1 MKKLLAILLAL
12 VMLLGLSAAAMAE
25 EAEEQRPLLSWMS
38 ARRLIEQNGLEGAFY
53 QVGSLNCD
61 LWVPAQ
67 LQPVEAPDGAYC
79 AFATEDG
86 AVSIT
91 VNHLFFESDP
101 TLEDIEEVLPDW
113 GCVSSGVYW
122 INDILALVYENAEED
137 TLSALVLLGEGDA
150 MEFVFTPVSNQQV
163 YSLTSLVLCTIQL
176 HELDAENVALMID
189 ADLNGV
195 WGAHRDLRVTETD
208 EGQEI
213 RIFLWDEGVNS
224 ETIQSVN
231 NWDSVKANHVA
242 LYNFYAEA
250 LEGLGMGGLDLTM
263 MYISPE
269 EEISFLTISGGEILY
284 DVFEDA
290 A

>member
-12 VMLLGLSAAAMAE
+12 VMLLGLSAVAMAE

-38 ARRLIEQNGLEGAFY
+38 ARRMIEQNGLEGAFY

-91 VNHLFFESDP
+91 VNHLFFEGDP
-101 TLEDIEEVLPDW
+101 TLEDIEEALPDW
-113 GCVSSGVYW
+113 GCVSNGVYW

-163 YSLTSLVLCTIQL
+163 YSLASLVLCTIQL

-195 WGAHRDLRVTETD
+195 WGANRDVRVTETD

-231 NWDSVKANHVA
+231 NWDSVKANHIA